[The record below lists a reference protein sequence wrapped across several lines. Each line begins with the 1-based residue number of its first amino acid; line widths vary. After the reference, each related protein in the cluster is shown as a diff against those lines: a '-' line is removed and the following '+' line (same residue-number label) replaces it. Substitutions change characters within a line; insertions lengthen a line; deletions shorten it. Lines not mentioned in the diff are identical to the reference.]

1 MALQDEA
8 AAKEKAEQAARDS
21 GVDVGVGVGE
31 GASETEVAA
40 VKISQVQEELRGL
53 AQQLHDLF
61 SLHQQVEKKAEAE
74 VGGVRWVRVRLNAR
88 TRAHTHKY
96 TRTPPYARAHT
107 HTPPPPSP
115 LECGGPLPAAP

>member
-1 MALQDEA
+1 MSHLVAELHELVKRLMALQDEA
-8 AAKEKAEQAARDS
+8 TAKEKAEAAARAA

-40 VKISQVQEELRGL
+40 VKIGQVQEELRGL

-74 VGGVRWVRVRLNAR
+74 VRLVNCV
-88 TRAHTHKY
+88 T
-96 TRTPPYARAHT
+96 
-107 HTPPPPSP
+107 
-115 LECGGPLPAAP
+115 